1 MTNHAALKFLLSKK
15 EVKPQLLRRELL
27 LEKFDLEI
35 KDKKGS
41 ENSMEDNLSRLHI
54 LGMGDI
60 SDTFPDEHLLVI

>member
-41 ENSMEDNLSRLHI
+41 ENSMADNLSRLHI
-54 LGMGDI
+54 LGM
-60 SDTFPDEHLLVI
+60 